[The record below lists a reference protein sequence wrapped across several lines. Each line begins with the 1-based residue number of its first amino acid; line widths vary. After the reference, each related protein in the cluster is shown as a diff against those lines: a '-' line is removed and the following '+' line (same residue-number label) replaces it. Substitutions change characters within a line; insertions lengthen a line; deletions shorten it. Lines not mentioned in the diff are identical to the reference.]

1 MMKMWDNFANRVLLS
16 SSCFSCI
23 LEEYLGDPRR
33 NIRVPKFH
41 VLIAKNKPTPT
52 YAACYLANVIFSE
65 EILTLSSVTSS
76 VTERASRYIFMD
88 QNKMS
93 AIRGM

>member
-1 MMKMWDNFANRVLLS
+1 MCNNFASGVLRS
-16 SSCFSCI
+16 SSVFSCI
-23 LEEYLGDPRR
+23 LEDYLGDPRR
-33 NIRVPKFH
+33 NIRLDSFH
-41 VLIAKNKPTPT
+41 LVTAKNKPTPT

-65 EILTLSSVTSS
+65 EILLLNSIGNRTS
-76 VTERASRYIFMD
+76 RCILMD